1 MIGIIGQGFVGN
13 AVHEKFRDFFR
24 VLTYDKDKNLSNSK
38 KRIVQRQ
45 EVVFLC
51 LPTPM
56 NADGSCH
63 IDIVEKE
70 LELLNTIGTNRIVV
84 IKSTVP
90 PNTVAR
96 WQTQF
101 DNIQIVFNP
110 EFLTERNAVND
121 YSNQKRIV
129 LG

>member
-56 NADGSCH
+56 NAEERVDPVIHSQGSALLIDG
-63 IDIVEKE
+63 
-70 LELLNTIGTNRIVV
+70 
-84 IKSTVP
+84 
-90 PNTVAR
+90 
-96 WQTQF
+96 
-101 DNIQIVFNP
+101 
-110 EFLTERNAVND
+110 
-121 YSNQKRIV
+121 
-129 LG
+129 